1 VSQAEEREKVLRANY
16 TAFNN
21 GDIEGLLE
29 HVHPDVELVG
39 ADEQGKLN
47 PDEAWR
53 GKDEA
58 RRFYEGV
65 RGVMGVQWIEIV
77 ELEFDGDAIVAKVFL
92 HGSNEASRTEG
103 AVPAVRRHVFDGLLI
118 KRVETYRQGW
128 SLPRFEGETTDA

>member
-1 VSQAEEREKVLRANY
+1 MAGQ
-16 TAFNN
+16 
-21 GDIEGLLE
+21 
-29 HVHPDVELVG
+29 
-39 ADEQGKLN
+39 
-47 PDEAWR
+47 
-53 GKDEA
+53 DEA

-92 HGSNEASRTEG
+92 HGSNEASRAEG